1 MAEFDAVLFDLDGTL
16 CRRTQDTQ
24 AMYERAFELVGETPF
39 AEPAALWSAL
49 EGPPDHDDRIG
60 YFGAGFA
67 RVAAQHGRTD
77 VDPIALGRSLA
88 SVIDNRAV
96 TLLPGT
102 EAALES
108 AARCGPMAVV
118 TNGPKDGQRTKLDTL
133 GITDRFDSFVY
144 GAELPRAKPHSL
156 PFDRALEELGV
167 PAERALYVGNSL
179 PYDVAGAQN
188 AGLSAVWL
196 RENSGDS
203 AGSYEPEYVVD
214 SLEELSA
221 ILRGER

>member
-1 MAEFDAVLFDLDGTL
+1 MADFDAVLFDLDGTL
-16 CRRTQDTQ
+16 CCPTQDTQ
-24 AMYERAFELVGETPF
+24 VMYERAFERVGETPF
-39 AEPAALWSAL
+39 GEPAALWSAL

-77 VDPIALGRSLA
+77 VDPIALAQGLA
-88 SVIDNRAV
+88 SVIDERAV
-96 TLLPGT
+96 TLLPGA

-108 AARCGPMAVV
+108 AAARGPMAVV
-118 TNGPKDGQRTKLDTL
+118 TNGPKEGQRTKLDTL

-156 PFDRALEELGV
+156 PFDRALEELAV

-179 PYDVAGAQN
+179 SYDIAGAQN

-203 AGSYEPEYVVD
+203 PGSYDPEYVID
-214 SLEELSA
+214 SLEELPA